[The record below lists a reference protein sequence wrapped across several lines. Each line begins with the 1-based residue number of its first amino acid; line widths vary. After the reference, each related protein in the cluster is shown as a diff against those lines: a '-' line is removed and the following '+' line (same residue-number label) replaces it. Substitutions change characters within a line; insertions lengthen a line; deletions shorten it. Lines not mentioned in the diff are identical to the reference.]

1 MYICIYIYKERE
13 TERERE
19 RITNMY
25 IYIYIYIY
33 VCVRSGYSLSE
44 TETTVARIQYGHA
57 SDRSDFAGDNTHDS
71 NNHCC
76 NSYTHLKKSD

>member
-1 MYICIYIYKERE
+1 M
-13 TERERE
+13 
-19 RITNMY
+19 
-25 IYIYIYIY
+25 
-33 VCVRSGYSLSE
+33 CVQSGYSLSE